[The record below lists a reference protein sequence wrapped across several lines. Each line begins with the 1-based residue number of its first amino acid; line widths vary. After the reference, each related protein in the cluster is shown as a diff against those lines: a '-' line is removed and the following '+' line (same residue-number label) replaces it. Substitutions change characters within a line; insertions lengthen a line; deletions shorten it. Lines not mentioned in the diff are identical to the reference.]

1 MNKLTKM
8 MIGTTITALLLTAT
22 VTAFAQDSYGEPG
35 RKGQHHQ
42 RGPQANPLVGQ
53 MMRGLRQLDLTD
65 AQEESIK
72 TVMQGLKAETRPI
85 MQEMKAGHLQLKELI
100 KADSYDEKA
109 VAALAEKEGEMA
121 ARRLQIAG
129 RAMSEVFSLLTDE
142 QRAELDAMAAERQ
155 EKRTQRREQRSDQ
168 S

>member
-72 TVMQGLKAETRPI
+72 TVMQGLKAETPLLEAPNPTFDDKLSDFPEAEALI
-85 MQEMKAGHLQLKELI
+85 EAKKTNEFSYPVFHLGKGKA
-100 KADSYDEKA
+100 
-109 VAALAEKEGEMA
+109 
-121 ARRLQIAG
+121 
-129 RAMSEVFSLLTDE
+129 
-142 QRAELDAMAAERQ
+142 
-155 EKRTQRREQRSDQ
+155 
-168 S
+168 